1 MSYLKLAHQ
10 LLRDYVVDNISSD
23 VDDVVSTAQHVQWR
37 AGEFTVT
44 LSETSP
50 TTSVIN
56 FIRETKVDGF
66 SVDWVEF
73 GADVDAEVTDEL
85 RARFSILVNQA
96 LQGPLKPLG
105 KSPGQE
111 NTEKTQTLDVSPPS
125 LLAGPETGP
134 EIPGK
139 YRRPPDMPDFDD
151 EYDLLR
157 RRDAPSTRAFPA
169 IGDRDLDPAGVSR
182 YPPMK
187 PYLDPLAEPNLGMY
201 PTKDHPIFGGGRGR
215 GGPPGVP
222 PGARYDDPF
231 GGSGGSGFPGSGF
244 PGPGAPF

>member
-10 LLRDYVVDNISSD
+10 LLRDYIVDHISSD
-23 VDDVVSTAQHVQWR
+23 VEDVVSTPQHVQWR
-37 AGEFTVT
+37 AGNFTVT

-56 FIRETKVDGF
+56 FIRGNKVDGF
-66 SVDWVEF
+66 SVDWAEF
-73 GADVDAEVTDEL
+73 GADVDAQVTDEL
-85 RARFSILVNQA
+85 RARFSFLVNQSMQDPA
-96 LQGPLKPLG
+96 KPLG
-105 KSPGQE
+105 KGPRLE
-111 NTEKTQTLDVSPPS
+111 NTEKAQKPHIPPPS
-125 LLAGPETGP
+125 ILADPKSGLS
-134 EIPGK
+134 IPSRS
-139 YRRPPDMPDFDD
+139 RRPPDMPDFDD

-157 RRDAPSTRAFPA
+157 TRDAPSTRAFPS

-182 YPPMK
+182 YPSMK

-201 PTKDHPIFGGGRGR
+201 PTKDHPIFGGGRG
-215 GGPPGVP
+215 GGNPPGVP

-231 GGSGGSGFPGSGF
+231 GGSGSGFPGSGF